1 MNLDICAIQA
11 YRCFVRASF
20 MAYNSCEGKSK
31 PCQEMASDSGI
42 TPFIKLWSF
51 KYVVIVTG
59 LDLDCRPIHIFFT
72 WKSTN
77 SVVPC
82 LSQELRSKK

>member
-1 MNLDICAIQA
+1 MNLDICAVQA

-42 TPFIKLWSF
+42 TPFIKL
-51 KYVVIVTG
+51 
-59 LDLDCRPIHIFFT
+59 
-72 WKSTN
+72 
-77 SVVPC
+77 
-82 LSQELRSKK
+82 